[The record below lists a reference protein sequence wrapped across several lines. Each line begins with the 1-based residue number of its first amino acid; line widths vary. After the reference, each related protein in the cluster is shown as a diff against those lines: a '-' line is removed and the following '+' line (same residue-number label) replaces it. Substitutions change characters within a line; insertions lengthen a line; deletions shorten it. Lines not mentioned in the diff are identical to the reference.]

1 MQFVLSSPSVIG
13 SRASASLCESRRQAR
28 QVGCSQILKTSYK
41 LCLPPNTNWKQ
52 LKAFCFLFYCLF
64 SQRHMSHH
72 ICILKILLWLQCGAW
87 SACRDGV
94 PVTAERLLG
103 DCCNI

>member
-13 SRASASLCESRRQAR
+13 SRASPSLCESRRQAR
-28 QVGCSQILKTSYK
+28 QVGGGQILKTNYK

-52 LKAFCFLFYCLF
+52 LEAFLLLF

-72 ICILKILLWLQCGAW
+72 ICILKTLLWLQCGAW

-103 DCCNI
+103 GCCNI